1 MYPIGLRYSFME
13 GGSPWMSKENKE
25 KLLSKS
31 GLDNDNHNIDVKMDE
46 NDVEN
51 HMDVN
56 TEENI
61 ETNKEVNTETNTEVN
76 MKNIMESNMK
86 YNMKSNMEISMEKKE
101 ELKKMSDLKCLIIYL
116 VLSFGLTFL
125 WFFITIPKGQT
136 WLDMSNEMQSF
147 VALGMIFPMI
157 AHVLTRFITKEGFSL
172 MGEYS
177 MMLGI
182 SFRNKKWIYFLLAVF
197 LPWLFTELGNVIEL
211 IMNPNLF
218 DPEYYLTLE
227 IDQKFLML
235 LPANAMIICTIA
247 SFAALGEEGGWR
259 GYMMPKLMK
268 LTGRKRALFLGGV
281 IWGLWHA
288 PLTCIGHNFGLDYIG
303 FPYLG
308 ILKMCVLCILLG
320 VLLTFVTEKSGSIWP
335 AAIMHAV
342 NNGQPSILLGYMN
355 PEKAGVSDDVIF
367 SISGRMVTIFLVTVV
382 VWIVWS
388 KSQKKK

>member
-1 MYPIGLRYSFME
+1 
-13 GGSPWMSKENKE
+13 MSKENKE

-31 GLDNDNHNIDVKMDE
+31 GLDNDNHTIDVKMDE

-86 YNMKSNMEISMEKKE
+86 YNMKSNMEISMVKKE
-101 ELKKMSDLKCLIIYL
+101 ELKKMSDLKCLMIYL
-116 VLSFGLTFL
+116 ILSFGLTFL

-136 WLDMSNEMQSF
+136 WMDMSNEMQSF
-147 VALGMIFPMI
+147 VGIGMIFPMI
-157 AHVLTRFITKEGFSL
+157 AHVFTRFITKEGFSL

>member
-1 MYPIGLRYSFME
+1 ME
-13 GGSPWMSKENKE
+13 GERILMSDNNRDVRMNENC
-25 KLLSKS
+25 
-31 GLDNDNHNIDVKMDE
+31 
-46 NDVEN
+46 VEN

-56 TEENI
+56 IEEN
-61 ETNKEVNTETNTEVN
+61 VETNTEVN
-76 MKNIMESNMK
+76 KKNDMESNMK
-86 YNMKSNMEISMEKKE
+86 SIMETSMEKKE
-101 ELKKMSDLKCLIIYL
+101 ELKKISDLKCLIIYL

-125 WFFITIPKGQT
+125 WFFITVPKGET
-136 WLDMSNEMQSF
+136 WMDLSNEMQSF
-147 VALGMIFPMI
+147 VGMGMVFPMI

-172 MGEYS
+172 MGEDS

-182 SFRNKKWIYFLLAVF
+182 SFGNKKWIYFLLAAF
-197 LPWLFTELGNVIEL
+197 LPWFYTELGNVIEL

-218 DPEYYLTLE
+218 DPMYYLTLE
-227 IDQKFLML
+227 IEHKFLML
-235 LPANAMIICTIA
+235 LPANAIILCTIA

-259 GYMMPKLMK
+259 GYMMPKLLK
-268 LTGRKRALFLGGV
+268 ITGRKRAIFLGGV

-320 VLLTFVTEKSGSIWP
+320 VILTFLTEKSGSIWP

-367 SISGRMVTIFLVTVV
+367 SMSGRVVIIFLVAMV

-388 KSQKKK
+388 KSQKKNR

>member
-1 MYPIGLRYSFME
+1 MYRIGLLYSFME
-13 GGSPWMSKENKE
+13 GERILMSDNNRDVRMNENC
-25 KLLSKS
+25 
-31 GLDNDNHNIDVKMDE
+31 
-46 NDVEN
+46 VEN

-56 TEENI
+56 IEEN
-61 ETNKEVNTETNTEVN
+61 VETNTEVN
-76 MKNIMESNMK
+76 KKNDMESNMK
-86 YNMKSNMEISMEKKE
+86 SIMETSMEKKE
-101 ELKKMSDLKCLIIYL
+101 ELKKISDLKCLIIYL

-125 WFFITIPKGQT
+125 WLFITVPKGET
-136 WLDMSNEMQSF
+136 WMDLSNEMQSF

-172 MGEYS
+172 MGEDS

-182 SFRNKKWIYFLLAVF
+182 SFRNKKWIYFLLAAF
-197 LPWLFTELGNVIEL
+197 LPWFYTELGNVIEL

-227 IDQKFLML
+227 IDKKFLML

-355 PEKAGVSDDVIF
+355 PEKACVSDDVIF